1 MLDSIRM
8 EEVDVRDHWPVAP
21 SRWTRTSLTA
31 SARRTRR
38 QVIKRLKAN
47 RPEASPETASVNSSV
62 SEATST
68 ASSIPVPH
76 LEPPAQKPP
85 PTADTPAEERDD
97 LVSFVDLLFGGR
109 LASMIVCGT
118 CKSVSHT
125 YEDFMD
131 LSMSMPGEAPKEKK
145 VSKGV
150 AIALRV
156 VR

>member
-1 MLDSIRM
+1 
-8 EEVDVRDHWPVAP
+8 
-21 SRWTRTSLTA
+21 
-31 SARRTRR
+31 
-38 QVIKRLKAN
+38 VIKRLKAN

-76 LEPPAQKPP
+76 LEPPAQKLP